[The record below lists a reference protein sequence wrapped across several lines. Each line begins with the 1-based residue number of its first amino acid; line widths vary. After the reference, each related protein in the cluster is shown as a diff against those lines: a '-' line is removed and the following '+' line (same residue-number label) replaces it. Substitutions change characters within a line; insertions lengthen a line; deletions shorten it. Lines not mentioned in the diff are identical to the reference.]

1 MEERPG
7 QVTVRLD
14 ASGTVLLARITAKSV
29 AHLDLRE
36 GKAVFAQIKGMA
48 LLD

>member
-1 MEERPG
+1 VEERPG

-14 ASGTVLLARITAKSV
+14 AAGTVLLARITAKSV
-29 AHLDLRE
+29 AHLDLRV
-36 GKAVFAQIKGMA
+36 GSSVYAQIKGMA